1 MKEVRKVGQY
11 PTIPTTKGV
20 KQFEREAEYS
30 RGLFNL
36 TRLLNGESFG
46 ATPTADNKWVRSA
59 NRLRSLGWIIT
70 EFDTSS
76 GSTFFKLEQAQLVT
90 A

>member
-1 MKEVRKVGQY
+1 MKDLKVGQY
-11 PTIPTTKGV
+11 PTIPTTKGA

-30 RGLFNL
+30 RDLFNL
-36 TRLLNGESFG
+36 NRLLKGESFG
-46 ATPTADNKWVRSA
+46 ATPTEDNKWVKSA
-59 NRLRSLGWIIT
+59 NRLMSLGWIIT

-76 GSTFFKLEQAQLVT
+76 GSTFFKLDQAQLAT